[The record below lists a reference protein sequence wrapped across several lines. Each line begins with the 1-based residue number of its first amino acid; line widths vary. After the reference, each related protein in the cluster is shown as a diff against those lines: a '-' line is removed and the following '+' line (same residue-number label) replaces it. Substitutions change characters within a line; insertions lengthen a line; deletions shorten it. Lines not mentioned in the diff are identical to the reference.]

1 LTLSF
6 GPGAWTWTLAGLVWF
21 FLAAAVSAPYR
32 RRTRTLATVLRLTV
46 GLPLYLGGL
55 VEALR
60 SRGGSRLEPRPG
72 RGRPRLLW
80 PYRGFAPFL
89 WAFLFA
95 QALAWAVGSVLGSG
109 G

>member
-21 FLAAAVSAPYR
+21 FLAVAASAPYR

-55 VEALR
+55 VEAVR
-60 SRGGSRLEPRPG
+60 SRGSRRLEPRPG
-72 RGRPRLLW
+72 GARPRLLW

-95 QALAWAVGSVLGSG
+95 QALAWAVGAVLGSG